1 MLEFLYT
8 SDYDEATQTAI
19 TEKNGNI
26 HTNDMQSYADDYE
39 RIVYHVHLYAIADKY
54 DIKDL
59 KDLSK
64 AKFQSSISGRW
75 PIPFFPALVQGIL
88 NSTPPEDSGLREII
102 TPICADH
109 VTELLSK
116 ETAISYSSDSDPS
129 IVDDTHNETTFIQ
142 TLSENGAFTSAILT
156 RVARDRSEKLM
167 EADAAYAGL
176 SQEFVT
182 YKAKSNKETNGLK
195 AKLQQARKEL
205 NDCKDA
211 MRAAGRQPLCC
222 EGEGFLPTFSPGPPP
237 GLRLQ
242 CAACRSVYN

>member
-1 MLEFLYT
+1 MLQFLYT

-19 TEKNGNI
+19 TEENEDI
-26 HTNDMQSYADDYE
+26 QSNDVQSYADDYE
-39 RIVYHVHLYAIADKY
+39 RLVCHVRLYAIAEKY
-54 DIKDL
+54 NIKDL

-75 PIPFFPALVQGIL
+75 PIPGFTALIQGIL
-88 NSTPPEDSGLREII
+88 NSTPPKDSGLRDII
-102 TPICADH
+102 TPMCAEH

-129 IVDDTHNETTFIQ
+129 IVDDTNNETTFIQ
-142 TLSENGAFTSAILT
+142 ALSEDGAFTSAILNQ
-156 RVARDRSEKLM
+156 VARDRSEKLM

-182 YKAKSNKETNGLK
+182 YKNKAIKEVDGLK